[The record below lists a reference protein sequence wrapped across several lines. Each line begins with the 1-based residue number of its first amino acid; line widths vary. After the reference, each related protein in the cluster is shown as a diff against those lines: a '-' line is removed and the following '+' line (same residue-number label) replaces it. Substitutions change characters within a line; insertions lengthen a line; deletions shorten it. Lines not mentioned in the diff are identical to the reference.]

1 MIPMLIIWVSTA
13 VSVRYQMYFF
23 TILKLLIVL
32 FIANGVKTIQ
42 AIVHRQK
49 ANPIGGMCPLCHWQL
64 PYLLT
69 KERWLIGQTK
79 PL

>member
-1 MIPMLIIWVSTA
+1 MLIIWVSTA

-42 AIVHRQK
+42 AIIHRQK
-49 ANPIGGMCPLCHWQL
+49 ANPIGGMPLAITIFTDQRKVANRANK
-64 PYLLT
+64 T
-69 KERWLIGQTK
+69 
-79 PL
+79 PLSGITH